1 MQDER
6 ELSRKQAGRQFC
18 VTCGRSVPFV
28 ACFHQEAEYEK
39 DIREQCSFVRMSLAL
54 VQGMA
59 TVVVQS
65 ALKFRSRPS
74 LLALVAHLDCGQAPK
89 SQRIPV
95 RSRAC
100 GILEECVCVC
110 ACEFPTSFTASGC
123 VCFQTDLECRSS
135 LGTVIGRSSAKQSGT
150 TSPSLS
156 GWPSSSQRPV
166 RLSRWCLAISRSVLA
181 SSHPAKSY

>member
-110 ACEFPTSFTASGC
+110 VRVSFQLPLLLLDVFASK
-123 VCFQTDLECRSS
+123 L
-135 LGTVIGRSSAKQSGT
+135 I
-150 TSPSLS
+150 
-156 GWPSSSQRPV
+156 
-166 RLSRWCLAISRSVLA
+166 
-181 SSHPAKSY
+181 